1 MIISRTPYR
10 ISFFGGGT
18 DYPSWYLKNGGA
30 VLSTT
35 IDKYIHISCRY
46 LPPFFDHKYRIV
58 WSRIENVKEISQI
71 KHRAVKEMLKYFKI
85 KSGLEIHY
93 DGDLPSRSGMGSSS
107 VFVVGLM
114 NLLNSFQGRK
124 INKKLLAQR
133 SIYFEQKILKDVV
146 GSQDQIA
153 ATYGGFNKIVFNTG
167 GSFDVHP
174 ISIKKVTLKNLNRNL
189 ILLYTGLK
197 RTAQDIAKSYVNK
210 LTKSKK
216 THILQISNFVR
227 DTEKA
232 LKNGDLNDF
241 GKLLHES
248 WLEKKSLSSHI
259 SSSKLDEIYNSAI
272 SKGALGGKLLGAG
285 GGGFF
290 LFYVPYFKQK
300 NFFKHFSKLINV
312 PFKFTSTGS
321 KIMFKSIDK
330 NII

>member
-1 MIISRTPYR
+1 MR
-10 ISFFGGGT
+10 
-18 DYPSWYLKNGGA
+18 
-30 VLSTT
+30 
-35 IDKYIHISCRY
+35 
-46 LPPFFDHKYRIV
+46 
-58 WSRIENVKEISQI
+58 
-71 KHRAVKEMLKYFKI
+71 
-85 KSGLEIHY
+85 
-93 DGDLPSRSGMGSSS
+93 
-107 VFVVGLM
+107 
-114 NLLNSFQGRK
+114 
-124 INKKLLAQR
+124 
-133 SIYFEQKILKDVV
+133 
-146 GSQDQIA
+146 
-153 ATYGGFNKIVFNTG
+153 
-167 GSFDVHP
+167 
-174 ISIKKVTLKNLNRNL
+174 
-189 ILLYTGLK
+189 
-197 RTAQDIAKSYVNK
+197 
-210 LTKSKK
+210 
-216 THILQISNFVR
+216 ISNFVR
-227 DTEKA
+227 ETEKT